1 MNLINK
7 TKEKIISNPPKK
19 YRWIKI
25 EDVTWNPSNGDKIE
39 GRLISRN
46 TGIGKYNQN
55 MYVIRQ
61 DDNQNIIVWGKTQL
75 DRLMMRVEIKDYI
88 RITYNGKRKTSD
100 DNTLKIYKV
109 EKREENPK
117 YNTGDIHEA

>member
-1 MNLINK
+1 MTLFNK
-7 TKEKIISNPPKK
+7 KKKKTISNQR
-19 YRWIKI
+19 YRWINI
-25 EDVTWNPSNGDKIE
+25 EDVTWNPKNGDKIE

-61 DDNQNIIVWGKTQL
+61 NDNQNIIVWGKTQL

-88 RITYNGKRKTSD
+88 RITYNGKRKTGD
-100 DNTLKIYKV
+100 NNTLQIYKV
-109 EKREENPK
+109 EKREENMK
-117 YNTGDIHEA
+117 NNIGDIHEV